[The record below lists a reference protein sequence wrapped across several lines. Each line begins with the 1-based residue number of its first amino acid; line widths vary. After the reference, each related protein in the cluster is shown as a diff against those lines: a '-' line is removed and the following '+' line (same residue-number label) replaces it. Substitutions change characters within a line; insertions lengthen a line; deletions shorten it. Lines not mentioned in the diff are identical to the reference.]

1 MSRIVLVHGI
11 AQQFKGPDSLLAEWL
26 PSLRDGVTLAK
37 GTPPTAD
44 EVAAAFYGDLFRPAG
59 RGIGEPDLDASD
71 IVDPFD
77 VELLVSW
84 WQAAALEDPAVPGLD
99 ADTRVRTPRIAQR
112 ALNAL
117 GHSASF
123 AHVAD
128 RAMVSDLRQVRRY
141 LAEPELRSSVLR
153 RVEACVTEQTRILIG
168 HSLGS
173 VVAYEALCANPQW
186 PVEAFISLGSPL
198 GLRGLIF
205 ERLRP
210 APVSGRGAWPGG
222 IRSWTNIADRGD
234 AVAGEKHL
242 AGLFGPGVVDVP
254 VHNGSHAHDIRPYLS
269 ARETGEAVV
278 AAAGG

>member
-1 MSRIVLVHGI
+1 MSRTVLVHGI
-11 AQQFKGPDSLLAEWL
+11 AQQFKGPDTLLDEWL
-26 PSLRDGVTLAK
+26 PSLRDGVSLAG

-44 EVAAAFYGDLFRPAG
+44 EVAVAFYGDLFRPAG
-59 RGIGEPDLDASD
+59 RGIAEPDLDATD

-77 VELLVSW
+77 LELLLSW
-84 WQAAALEDPAVPGLD
+84 WRTAALEEPAVPGPD
-99 ADTRVRTPRIAQR
+99 ADTRVRTPYPAQR

-123 AHVAD
+123 ARVAD

-141 LAEPELRSSVLR
+141 LAEPELRSSIVQ

-173 VVAYEALCANPQW
+173 VVAYEALCTNPQW
-186 PVEAFISLGSPL
+186 PVEAFITLGSPL

-210 APVSGRGAWPGG
+210 APVSGRGAWPGAV
-222 IRSWTNIADRGD
+222 RSWTNIADRGD
-234 AVAGEKHL
+234 AVAAEKHL
-242 AGLFGPGVVDVP
+242 AELFGPGVVDIL
-254 VHNGSHAHDIRPYLS
+254 VHNGPHAHDVRPYLC
-269 ARETGEAVV
+269 ARETGNAVV
-278 AAAGG
+278 AAGL